1 MESVI
6 DQPMTHATEERV
18 APRWRSIDEA
28 AARRTLRAQIAKLE
42 GELALLVSRTTPR
55 DGVEWSIGSTA
66 PRGPRLLDLG
76 ELERIRD
83 DLAERLH
90 AVRLALAERA
100 GREALKRDQLA
111 RLLRDPAEHHFV
123 RITRTDVGE
132 PGCGGW
138 ESRPRL
144 GIIGMLAGWWHV
156 KVSSGC
162 PLATVIA
169 TLSSGNDTYN
179 CSDKPLFASK
189 NLTDLWRMCSVRQV
203 VEIAGGLWVRPT
215 A

>member
-6 DQPMTHATEERV
+6 DQPMTHETRDRV
-18 APRWRSIDEA
+18 TPAWRAIDEA
-28 AARRTLRAQIAKLE
+28 DARRTLRAQVEKLE
-42 GELALLVSRTTPR
+42 AELARLTARTTPR
-55 DGVEWSIGSTA
+55 DAVDWATRTPA
-66 PRGPRLLDLG
+66 LHGPRLLGLG

-100 GREALKRDQLA
+100 EREALKRDQLA
-111 RLLRDPAEHHFV
+111 RMLRDPAEHRFV

-132 PGCGGW
+132 PGCGAW

-156 KVSSGC
+156 KISSGC
-162 PLATVIA
+162 PLATVGVV
-169 TLSSGNDTYN
+169 TNDF
-179 CSDKPLFASK
+179 DH
-189 NLTDLWRMCSVRQV
+189 
-203 VEIAGGLWVRPT
+203 I
-215 A
+215 